1 MNFNGDYYYKF
12 NRIFLSAIGL
22 WPHRYITLRQIQGI
36 ISSFILISVTIP
48 QLIKLITTKYDAD
61 IILRVLSSALPFML
75 FIVKYVTFYFV
86 TDDIKELMQQIQND
100 WNTLKDNNEREIIH
114 RYAKAAKL
122 CTTSLATLIYVCITM
137 VICIQYVPSFLNI
150 LVPRNKSQR
159 VELLFQVE
167 YFIDQEKYYHTI
179 QFHLDIGL
187 ILAAITILS
196 TESFCLSLAIHA
208 FGMFKI
214 ASYRMEYIIDENVSN
229 IFIIFPSN
237 QIECNK

>member
-1 MNFNGDYYYKF
+1 M
-12 NRIFLSAIGL
+12 
-22 WPHRYITLRQIQGI
+22 
-36 ISSFILISVTIP
+36 IP
-48 QLIKLITTKYDAD
+48 A
-61 IILRVLSSALPFML
+61 
-75 FIVKYVTFYFV
+75 
-86 TDDIKELMQQIQND
+86 
-100 WNTLKDNNEREIIH
+100 
-114 RYAKAAKL
+114 
-122 CTTSLATLIYVCITM
+122 LIYVCITT

-150 LVPRNKSQR
+150 LVPRNKSRR

-214 ASYRMEYIIDENVSN
+214 ARYIRHIFLIVYPFILQILLIFCFYSYRMEYIIDENVSN
-229 IFIIFPSN
+229 IFIKKHCIFYN
-237 QIECNK
+237 NIVAAVNGHRRAIELVL